1 MSWFDSAR
9 ARFQL
14 IFGRHGA
21 ESRMDSE
28 IAFHIDMEAERL
40 AREEGLPPDEAR
52 RRALVAFGGVVQ
64 HKEALRDGR
73 GLGWVS
79 GMSLDAKLALRM
91 LAKHPGL
98 TLVAVVGLSV
108 AVAIGAVSF
117 TGVYTLVDSRLP
129 VSEGER
135 VVGIRNIERRYGAEG
150 RRTHLHDLGT
160 WREALTTVAELGAY
174 RTVARNL
181 ITGDGRAESVR
192 IAEMTASGFRIT
204 RVPPLLG
211 RYFNDDD
218 ERAGAAEVAVI
229 GYDVWQTRFAGRS
242 DIIGQPL
249 QLGDVRHVVVGVM
262 PSGYAFPVNNGVWTP
277 LRLEPSGFELGHAPA
292 IEVFGRLATGASVED
307 AQRQIATIG
316 ERLARAQPE
325 THARMRTRLVPYTR
339 TFIDNP
345 EMPWI
350 YHLVQL
356 LVTMLL
362 AVIGTNVAVLVYART
377 AGRMGE
383 IAIRTALGASRTR
396 VVWQLFAE
404 ALALSGTASVVGLA
418 GAHLA
423 LVNIDAF
430 FARIGGGQ
438 LPYWLRYHMTPGVVI
453 YCAGLAVVGAVIVG
467 VVPALKATR
476 EDVRANL
483 QELSAGSTRI
493 RLGGTWTLMIVTQ
506 VAVAVAFLPLAIG
519 GINAWRRYESAESL
533 LASKQ
538 IVTATLFVDRPNA
551 GTQRLTTKRSVLGKV
566 ATLGAG
572 APDSDADDSA
582 FAIRA
587 IDLRSQLVR
596 RLEGSSGVTDVAL
609 SSNPPAAEATVR
621 VEMDTASPSSVSRN
635 RGSSADAS
643 SSSVV
648 GETRVDLRFFDAFD
662 VPVLA
667 GRTFGPADFSP
678 SARTVI
684 VNRSFVKKMLAGTSP
699 LGRRLRA
706 APLERARRDT
716 SSKAPW
722 EEIVGVVA
730 DFPVD
735 SSMTAPKVY
744 RPLSL
749 AEAGPVT
756 IAVRFKDGSTTAFT
770 NRLREMTVA
779 TNPMLRLDNIKSLD
793 QTMLDESAGIRL
805 TILVAEL
812 VTLSTVL
819 LSAAGIYAL
828 MAFTIT
834 RRRREI
840 GIRSA
845 LGAGPRRVLAGVLSR
860 AFAQVTAGIVV
871 GIAVAGVFDRSLEG
885 GWTGRQASFVLP
897 FVAALMMIVGVLAAL
912 GPARRALR
920 IQPTEALRSE

>member
-1 MSWFDSAR
+1 
-9 ARFQL
+9 
-14 IFGRHGA
+14 
-21 ESRMDSE
+21 
-28 IAFHIDMEAERL
+28 
-40 AREEGLPPDEAR
+40 
-52 RRALVAFGGVVQ
+52 V
-64 HKEALRDGR
+64 
-73 GLGWVS
+73 
-79 GMSLDAKLALRM
+79 
-91 LAKHPGL
+91 
-98 TLVAVVGLSV
+98 
-108 AVAIGAVSF
+108 
-117 TGVYTLVDSRLP
+117 
-129 VSEGER
+129 
-135 VVGIRNIERRYGAEG
+135 
-150 RRTHLHDLGT
+150 
-160 WREALTTVAELGAY
+160 
-174 RTVARNL
+174 
-181 ITGDGRAESVR
+181 
-192 IAEMTASGFRIT
+192 
-204 RVPPLLG
+204 
-211 RYFNDDD
+211 
-218 ERAGAAEVAVI
+218 VI
-229 GYDVWQTRFAGRS
+229 GNDLWKSRFAGRA
-242 DIIGQPL
+242 DIVGQPL
-249 QLGDVRHVVVGVM
+249 QLGDVRHVIVGVM
-262 PSGYAFPVNNGVWTP
+262 PEGYAFPVNNGVWTP
-277 LRLEPSGFELGHAPA
+277 LKLDPSGYELGHAPP
-292 IEVFGRLATGASVED
+292 IEVFGRLASGASEED
-307 AQRQIATIG
+307 ARRQIATIG
-316 ERLARAQPE
+316 ERLARAHPE
-325 THARMRTRLVPYTR
+325 THAHLRTRLVPYTR
-339 TFIDNP
+339 TFIDSP
-345 EMPWI
+345 EMPWM

-383 IAIRTALGASRTR
+383 IAIRTALGASRAR

-404 ALALSGTASVVGLA
+404 ALALSGLAAAVGLA
-418 GAHLA
+418 GAYLA
-423 LVNIDAF
+423 LVNIEAF
-430 FARIGGGQ
+430 FVRMGGGQ
-438 LPYWLRYHMTPGVVI
+438 LPYWLHFHVTPGLVA
-453 YCAGLAVVGAVIVG
+453 YCAGLAVLGAVIVG
-467 VVPALKATR
+467 VTPALKATSD
-476 EDVRANL
+476 DVRANL
-483 QELSAGSTRI
+483 QQLSTGSARM
-493 RLGGTWTLMIVTQ
+493 RLGGTWTFMIVTQ
-506 VAVAVAFLPLAIG
+506 VAVAVTFLPLAVA
-519 GINAWRRYESAESL
+519 GINAWRRFESAESL

-538 IVTATLFVDRPNA
+538 IVTATLFVDRPNG
-551 GTQRLTTKRSVLGKV
+551 GTQRLAAKRSVLGKV

-572 APDSDADDSA
+572 APDTDADDSA
-582 FAIRA
+582 FAVRA
-587 IDLRSQLVR
+587 VDLRSQLVR
-596 RLEGSSGVTDVAL
+596 RLAGSSGVTDLAL
-609 SSNPPAAEATVR
+609 ASNPPAAEATVR
-621 VEMDTASPSSVSRN
+621 VEIDTARPASLSLDEERSRDAPSN
-635 RGSSADAS
+635 SA
-643 SSSVV
+643 V
-648 GETRVDLRFFDAFD
+648 GETRVDPRFFDAFD
-662 VPVLA
+662 IPVLA

-684 VNRSFVKKMLAGTSP
+684 VNRSFVKKMLAGASP

-716 SSKAPW
+716 LSKAPW

>member
-1 MSWFDSAR
+1 MSWLDAVR
-9 ARFQL
+9 ARL
-14 IFGRHGA
+14 RLLVSRRAA
-21 ESRMDSE
+21 ESRMDDE
-28 IAFHIDMEAERL
+28 IGFHIDMEADRL
-40 AREEGLPPDEAR
+40 VREEGLAPDEAR
-52 RRALVAFGGVVQ
+52 RRARVAFGGVVQ

-73 GLGWVS
+73 GLGWLS

-91 LAKHPGL
+91 LVKHPGL
-98 TLVAVVGLSV
+98 TLVAVIGLSV

-117 TGVYTLVDSRLP
+117 SGVYTLVDARLP
-129 VSEGER
+129 VNEGER
-135 VVGIRNIERRYGAEG
+135 VIGIRNIDARYGAEG

-160 WREALTTVAELGAY
+160 WREALTTVSELGAY
-174 RTVARNL
+174 RIVARNL
-181 ITGDGRAESVR
+181 ITGDGHAESMRV
-192 IAEMTASGFRIT
+192 AEMTASGFRIT
-204 RVPPLLG
+204 RVPPFLG

-218 ERAGAAEVAVI
+218 ERSGAADVVMI
-229 GYDVWQTRFAGRS
+229 GYDLWKSRFASRA
-242 DIIGQPL
+242 DIVGQPL
-249 QLGDVRHVVVGVM
+249 QLGDVRHVIVGVM
-262 PSGYAFPVNNGVWTP
+262 PEGYAFPVNNGVWTP
-277 LRLEPSGFELGHAPA
+277 LKLDPSGYELGHAPP
-292 IEVFGRLATGASVED
+292 IEVFGRLASGASEED
-307 AQRQIATIG
+307 ARRQIATIG
-316 ERLARAQPE
+316 ERLAKAHPE
-325 THARMRTRLVPYTR
+325 THAHLRTRLVPYTR

-362 AVIGTNVAVLVYART
+362 AVIGTNVAVVVYART

-383 IAIRTALGASRTR
+383 IAIRTALGASRAR

-404 ALALSGTASVVGLA
+404 ALALSGLAAVVGIA
-418 GAHLA
+418 GAYVA

-430 FARIGGGQ
+430 FVRLGGGQ
-438 LPYWLRYHMTPGVVI
+438 LPYWLRFHITPGLVV
-453 YCAGLAVVGAVIVG
+453 YCAGLAVLGAVIVG
-467 VVPALKATR
+467 VIPALKATND
-476 EDVRANL
+476 DVRANL
-483 QELSAGSTRI
+483 QQLSTGSARM
-493 RLGGTWTLMIVTQ
+493 RLGGTWTFMIVMQ
-506 VAVAVAFLPLAIG
+506 VAVAVTFLPLAIA
-519 GINAWRRYESAESL
+519 GINAWRRFESAESS

-538 IVTATLFVDRPNA
+538 IVTATLFVDRRNG
-551 GTQRLTTKRSVLGKV
+551 GTQRLATKRSVLGKV

-572 APDSDADDSA
+572 APDTDANDSA
-582 FAIRA
+582 FAVRA
-587 IDLRSQLVR
+587 VDLRSRLVR

-609 SSNPPAAEATVR
+609 ASNPPAAEATVR
-621 VEMDTASPSSVSRN
+621 VEIDTATPDSLSHDGAADAP
-635 RGSSADAS
+635 GSSA
-643 SSSVV
+643 V
-648 GETRVDLRFFDAFD
+648 GETRVDPRFFDAFD
-662 VPVLA
+662 IPVLA

-684 VNRSFVKKMLAGTSP
+684 VNRSFAKKMLAGASP

-706 APLERARRDT
+706 APLERASRDT
-716 SSKAPW
+716 SPRAPW

-744 RPLSL
+744 RPLSP

-756 IAVRFKDGSTTAFT
+756 IAVRSTGGSGTTTAFT
-770 NRLREMTVA
+770 NWLREMTVA

-793 QTMLDESAGIRL
+793 QTLFDESAGLRL

-871 GIAVAGVFDRSLEG
+871 GIAAAGVFDRSLEG